1 MTVADESSTQRAD
14 AYIFIQTCIGDL
26 SAFVSGGSGGGAL
39 AVLVRIDLT
48 DCVCGRLK
56 PNVMFCSLMFTLV
69 APYLWQTYFGLD
81 SSRSEMASR
90 GKSLLVSKTTNEAS
104 NHEHFF
110 LHALHMRIHLCYRA
124 TTVVKDTGTCT

>member
-90 GKSLLVSKTTNEAS
+90 GKCLLVSRQLTKLRTMNIV
-104 NHEHFF
+104 FF
-110 LHALHMRIHLCYRA
+110 LSCAAHSYGLCYRA
-124 TTVVKDTGTCT
+124 TS